1 MGFKHKDKNGNETEL
16 KDLGLNHL
24 KNIIAYIER
33 RAKEG
38 ITVAFGGGCI
48 ADVDSLWYYEETYY
62 GKKAR
67 DYMNYKKYVKELKR
81 RSE

>member
-1 MGFKHKDKNGNETEL
+1 MGFKHKDKNGNVTEL

-38 ITVAFGGGCI
+38 VIIFFGGSGCS
-48 ADVDSLWYYEETYY
+48 AEDMWYYEEIYY
-62 GKKAR
+62 GKRAR
-67 DYMNYKKYVKELKR
+67 KELNYKEYLDELKR
-81 RSE
+81 REQ

>member
-1 MGFKHKDKNGNETEL
+1 MGFKHKDKNGNVTEL

-38 ITVAFGGGCI
+38 VTVAFGGSGCS
-48 ADVDSLWYYEETYY
+48 AEDTWYDEETYY
-62 GKKAR
+62 GKRAR
-67 DYMNYKKYVKELKR
+67 KEMNYKQYVNELKR